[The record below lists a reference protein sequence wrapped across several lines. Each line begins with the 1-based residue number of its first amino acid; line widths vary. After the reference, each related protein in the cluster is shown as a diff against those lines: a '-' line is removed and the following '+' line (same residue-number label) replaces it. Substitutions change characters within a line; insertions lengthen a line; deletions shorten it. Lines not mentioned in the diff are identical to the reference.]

1 MTLNS
6 KHKGKKLTVKLKT
19 KNQKDTEIQNT
30 KTKKGKNLVL
40 PKEWVENVDLY
51 IPVLKK
57 IMTTRK

>member
-6 KHKGKKLTVKLKT
+6 KHKGKNLKT

-30 KTKKGKNLVL
+30 KSKKGKNLVL

>member
-6 KHKGKKLTVKLKT
+6 KHKGKKLKT